1 MTDDGAPATAS
12 SPGDEHDH
20 TGDDGTTDVGEGAN
34 ETGTSIE
41 HVEYTTEIVEVF
53 PNVVAVLGDLPE
65 ELEELLEPLNTGLLS
80 AVDREYATR
89 ALAVI
94 GDGATVGGNL
104 AQAADGMR
112 RLYRI
117 ADESQA
123 LLDTGGR
130 LAAKDGAHLG
140 TILLPKGSANR
151 LAQARFTPA
160 TGLTAAGAAAAIG
173 PALAMIALQAQLNQ
187 VSSLVQDSI
196 ELTSQVIESSRRA
209 ERATLMSLVDTVEQ
223 ALQDARAA
231 ESVPPSLWDTVASKK
246 ADLLAERKKY
256 RDSVEAHIGKISGT
270 GVHQRRQYLQL
281 NAQSVV
287 FDAFALL
294 STMKAWTG
302 YQAIAA
308 AVAREAGAENPTE
321 AKHFESIV
329 ANTRRDFE
337 ADLDET
343 TRLIGAL
350 TRELR
355 IVVEL
360 PVPAKVK
367 LSSKRKDADAARE
380 ICKNVL
386 KAIAPLSDALNPRAE
401 LTRPEVV
408 CIPVGAEVGPY
419 LKILHWLL
427 EPEERIRGLAI
438 GEEAQPRGTVRAVV
452 GAARDKIASTLDRD
466 PARQLIVATDR
477 RILVGDT
484 QEFLHRAVFRHDSRL
499 DSVRYVRSAPKPE
512 NATVRRIDLIT
523 TDTNYAWHFESH
535 GDVDHVDVLAAVL
548 AETMTLPERER
559 EQLLHRGDIARS
571 QMHAAALD
579 HEPPASL
586 LGNEP
591 AATAPGE

>member
-1 MTDDGAPATAS
+1 MTDDVAPVASPDSDDSDHVAGAAEPTEDTRTDLEPVEDATAL
-12 SPGDEHDH
+12 
-20 TGDDGTTDVGEGAN
+20 
-34 ETGTSIE
+34 
-41 HVEYTTEIVEVF
+41 VEVY
-53 PNVVAVLGDLPE
+53 PNVVAVLGELPA
-65 ELEELLEPLNTGLLS
+65 ELEGLLEPLNTGLL
-80 AVDREYATR
+80 ATVDRDHVTR
-89 ALAVI
+89 TLAVV
-94 GDGATVGGNL
+94 GNGATVGGNL
-104 AQAADGMR
+104 AQTAAGFR
-112 RLYRI
+112 GLYRI

-123 LLDTGGR
+123 LLNAGGK
-130 LAAKDGAHLG
+130 LAAKDGANLG

-187 VSSLVQDSI
+187 VSRLVKDNI

-231 ESVPPSLWDTVASKK
+231 GSVPRSLWDTVASKK

-256 RDSVEAHIGKISGT
+256 RDNVEAHIGTISGA

-308 AVAREAGAENPTE
+308 AVARDAGVENPAE

-337 ADLDET
+337 ADLGEA
-343 TRLIGAL
+343 TRLVGAL

-360 PVPAKVK
+360 PVPATVK

-380 ICKNVL
+380 ICRNVL

-401 LTRPEVV
+401 LTSPEVV
-408 CIPVGAEVGPY
+408 CIPAGAEVGPY

-438 GEEAQPRGTVRAVV
+438 GEEAHSRGTVRAVV

-523 TDTNYAWHFESH
+523 TDTNFAWHFESH

-559 EQLLHRGDIARS
+559 EQLLHRGAVARN
-571 QMHAAALD
+571 QTRTAL
-579 HEPPASL
+579 H
-586 LGNEP
+586 GNES
-591 AATAPGE
+591 AVTRVTGPGE